1 MVTSKDTQVIGV
13 RMPKEDVQLL
23 QKVSKARGE
32 DVSDFVRH
40 AIYLK
45 LAHLDLL
52 DEERTTLL
60 LGKKREEAKDS
71 ES

>member
-1 MVTSKDTQVIGV
+1 MVSSKDTHVIGV
-13 RMPKEDVQLL
+13 RIPKEDFQLL

-40 AIYLK
+40 AVYLK
-45 LAHLDLL
+45 LAYLGLL

-60 LGKKREEAKDS
+60 LGKKREEAEKQ
-71 ES
+71 